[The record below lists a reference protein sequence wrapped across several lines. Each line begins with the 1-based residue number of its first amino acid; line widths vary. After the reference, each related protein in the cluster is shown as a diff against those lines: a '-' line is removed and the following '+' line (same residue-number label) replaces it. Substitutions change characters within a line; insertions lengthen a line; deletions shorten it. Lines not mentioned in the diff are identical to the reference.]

1 MFVTLPFAD
10 LAMIFKDLM
19 PIFGDLLMILSDLMM
34 ILKDHLHNFI
44 FKNIKLFIFK
54 SV

>member
-19 PIFGDLLMILSDLMM
+19 LIFGDLLMILSDLVM
-34 ILKDHLHNFI
+34 ILKDHLHDFI
-44 FKNIKLFIFK
+44 FKNIKLFII
-54 SV
+54 